1 MISSKNDINTK
12 FVQLKPLR
20 ELEQIEGDYSS
31 VIQGD
36 VPVKNKDNY
45 FHFKLKNMSHVTDP
59 IIHLKQ
65 IYPNTLSLSNITF
78 ENHNKSTYADFKTTD
93 DPTIIKNFYKTIT
106 DEDLTNYQEK
116 KILQLLNQVINR
128 ED

>member
-1 MISSKNDINTK
+1 
-12 FVQLKPLR
+12 
-20 ELEQIEGDYSS
+20 
-31 VIQGD
+31 
-36 VPVKNKDNY
+36 
-45 FHFKLKNMSHVTDP
+45 MSHVTDP

-116 KILQLLNQVINR
+116 KIHQLLNQVINR
-128 ED
+128 RTK

>member
-1 MISSKNDINTK
+1 MLPTLSSTLNRYT
-12 FVQLKPLR
+12 Q
-20 ELEQIEGDYSS
+20 
-31 VIQGD
+31 
-36 VPVKNKDNY
+36 
-45 FHFKLKNMSHVTDP
+45 
-59 IIHLKQ
+59 
-65 IYPNTLSLSNITF
+65 NTLSLSNITF

-116 KILQLLNQVINR
+116 KIHQLLNQVINR